1 MDRQDLLEKVRRI
14 NDKGKED
21 KERIRKELE
30 KQIEEFFSNG
40 GKVQECT
47 RPEITNRG
55 MWYEGD

>member
-21 KERIRKELE
+21 KERIRRQLE
-30 KQIEEFFSNG
+30 EQINEFFKKGGKIEE
-40 GKVQECT
+40 VP
-47 RPEITNRG
+47 RPEITSRG